1 MKIKTSAYPFVGHS
15 STHNSVRAGLQA
27 ISRKKNPDSGMIG
40 TESGI
45 RDEKN

>member
-1 MKIKTSAYPFVGHS
+1 MKIKTSAYPFGGHS

-27 ISRKKNPDSGMIG
+27 ISGKKNPDSGVVG
-40 TESGI
+40 TELGV